1 MKNFHVIS
9 YVLGDYLINDIKVE
23 VYFAPAVVESFYS
36 KEEIGELVQRKKDKF
51 ILDGIF
57 HIIKSRTLE
66 LEVFEIWYDVIEYR
80 GIELI
85 WKSSF
90 YAEKKKMDVE
100 VLYSRGNHP
109 EQEVLH

>member
-1 MKNFHVIS
+1 MNNFYVIS

-36 KEEIGELVQRKKDKF
+36 KEEIGELIQRKKDKF

-90 YAEKKKMDVE
+90 NAKKKKMGIE
-100 VLYSRGNHP
+100 VLYSKDKHY
-109 EQEVLH
+109 EKEALH